1 VFAISWHNPFKPTPD
16 AQSTEPDEVADLLA
30 TREKGKPPPTYSQMR
45 AAMSARSARQN
56 GEPSSASTLSPSMR
70 QGLPSAAK
78 AQTQRPPLLF
88 STQHHRATSSP
99 SPSPPRAATPPP
111 PSVQSPVA
119 TSAMSARSVA
129 MKVTQLQ
136 VRQTNQAVG
145 DEARLQAQ
153 ALKELY
159 DSDKARFL
167 STQQDKIR
175 AQHQQLADTAQAV
188 KTMTATKRSNN
199 NSQRSSYA
207 RTWYRELKK
216 ERAYTEK
223 GRERVI
229 SERAMNTE
237 KRTARKELM
246 QQKNNAAAMK
256 AKAERMERRAHEHD
270 KEKKQ
275 EIARKE
281 HTARVRHETRPEVR
295 KAGRDFFQN
304 QRDAMGDEERANN
317 DESRDTIARWKTDFL
332 RDHSPLRNESHRVD
346 EGAKAARGKLTEVRK
361 QEAGEVR
368 AQLLNERERGRQL
381 TLEQTRRVKG
391 MHDQVHA
398 HEKSSSV
405 LFSPPWFTSAA

>member
-1 VFAISWHNPFKPTPD
+1 
-16 AQSTEPDEVADLLA
+16 
-30 TREKGKPPPTYSQMR
+30 
-45 AAMSARSARQN
+45 
-56 GEPSSASTLSPSMR
+56 
-70 QGLPSAAK
+70 
-78 AQTQRPPLLF
+78 
-88 STQHHRATSSP
+88 
-99 SPSPPRAATPPP
+99 
-111 PSVQSPVA
+111 
-119 TSAMSARSVA
+119 

-304 QRDAMGDEERANN
+304 QRDARETRSAPITTKVGTRSPGGKQISFEITPHCAMSRTASTKER
-317 DESRDTIARWKTDFL
+317 
-332 RDHSPLRNESHRVD
+332 
-346 EGAKAARGKLTEVRK
+346 
-361 QEAGEVR
+361 
-368 AQLLNERERGRQL
+368 RQL
-381 TLEQTRRVKG
+381 V
-391 MHDQVHA
+391 A
-398 HEKSSSV
+398 S
-405 LFSPPWFTSAA
+405 